1 MQLQIYKMPIYYYK
15 KGTHTINNKDQGYK
29 KSDKLWKLSAQIQHY
44 KIKICMLT
52 VFCNLSLGS
61 MMALDDDKDKS
72 NLTGQANRNR
82 SKSVS

>member
-1 MQLQIYKMPIYYYK
+1 M
-15 KGTHTINNKDQGYK
+15 INNTDQGYK

-44 KIKICMLT
+44 KIIICKLT

-61 MMALDDDKDKS
+61 MMALGDDEKL
-72 NLTGQANRNR
+72 NLTGQANRNC